1 MPYKRKHICAGVSYG
16 NVGSD
21 LCYELSSEETIPKDV
36 REFLHDN
43 LDEYLDQS
51 VEIQQRGLFFVGEL
65 PIDDADDT
73 KYALKEAKEQLAHYI
88 HVSGKVIRD
97 LEAQVK
103 RLSEKA
109 SIPTDVAIKR
119 SKS

>member
-1 MPYKRKHICAGVSYG
+1 MADQPKHICAGIAYG
-16 NVGSD
+16 DVFSN
-21 LCYELSSEETIPKDV
+21 LCYELNSGETTPKDV
-36 REFLHDN
+36 REFLHAN

-51 VEIQQRGLFFVGEL
+51 VERQRRGLFYVGDL
-65 PIDDADDT
+65 PIDDPDDT
-73 KYALKEAKEQLAHYI
+73 KYALNEAKKQLDHYI

>member
-1 MPYKRKHICAGVSYG
+1 MADEPKHICAGISYD

-21 LCYELSSEETIPKDV
+21 LCYELNSGETTPKDV
-36 REFLHDN
+36 RESLHAD
-43 LDEYLDQS
+43 LDEYLDQG
-51 VEIQQRGLFFVGEL
+51 VERQRTGLFYVGML

-73 KYALKEAKEQLAHYI
+73 KSAVKELKEQLAHYI

-97 LEAQVK
+97 LEAQIN
-103 RLSEKA
+103 RLTEKA
-109 SIPTDVAIKR
+109 SIPVDVAIKR

>member
-1 MPYKRKHICAGVSYG
+1 MPDKRKHICAGIAYG
-16 NVGSD
+16 DVGSD

-65 PIDDADDT
+65 PIADEDNLTALNET
-73 KYALKEAKEQLAHYI
+73 KNQLSRYI
-88 HVSGKVIRD
+88 NVSEKVIRD